1 MYNGIISDTLSSCT
15 VTGCRTI
22 GGSTSGTAS
31 GGFAGTITG
40 GSVTDSSVMDKTV
53 SGTSVAGGF
62 AATVSGARIDNCFTY
77 NVSVTGATAGGFV
90 GRNDGSSSINGSS
103 SYGTVALSDYS
114 GAFAGMNYASISSCA
129 GYDTT
134 EGSQLSFAGH
144 DEGTLDSCT
153 VDTSASRGKISN
165 TGGIGTAAAVPDIGE
180 DAAAETPAVTLSDIS
195 GHWAESTIRSL
206 VAAGVVSGYDDGTYK
221 PQNPVT
227 KGEFIKLLLA
237 ANGTAIQSGFT
248 NYEDVNKSW
257 AKDNVYTAL
266 SLGICDN
273 IAGSSSVFGVDDP
286 ITRVQAAALMGRL
299 VGDGSGGTL
308 SFTDAAAVPEWA
320 AVPLADCAEMG
331 WQYMLLD
338 EGWQP
343 GTIDELGRKT
353 YSGMNSWVSDVI
365 NYADSKGIGIIVWAA
380 SWDLDTPEER
390 ERLAEWADMGIKGV
404 KVNFFDSET
413 QTTLRLCDEITEE
426 TAALRLLVNYHGCSK
441 PTGERRAWPH
451 LITREA
457 VYGTEHFLSGEG
469 WGPTAQH
476 NCTLPFTRGAVG
488 PMDYTPAIT
497 NYYDKNYF
505 SAGQKAALPIIFESG
520 IQCFSDKPENYRNSV
535 LAGLLKDFPAAWDE
549 TQLLSG
555 EIGSSAVMMRRSG
568 ETYYIGM
575 ICNEQRTEDVRLDF
589 LDEGAVYEAELYRD
603 GASDTEI
610 TLERLLV
617 KKGDIITVP
626 ETVHGGAAIKLTK
639 TDIIVPYDAAGHWCE
654 TAVRQLVSE
663 DRLNGYFGV
672 ELDPDAYIT
681 RAEFVTM
688 LVTAAGIDAP
698 AADAPFP
705 DCTGSRAKNYIAAA
719 VAEGIINGVSA
730 DEFAPDALITR
741 EQAVTIIGR
750 YMKLSGGISLDFTD
764 SSEISDYAKMYV
776 SVCAKNG
783 IINGYEDGSFRPKNM
798 MTRGECAAIMALI

>member
-1 MYNGIISDTLSSCT
+1 MKYIS
-15 VTGCRTI
+15 
-22 GGSTSGTAS
+22 
-31 GGFAGTITG
+31 
-40 GSVTDSSVMDKTV
+40 
-53 SGTSVAGGF
+53 F
-62 AATVSGARIDNCFTY
+62 AAAAIVILGA
-77 NVSVTGATAGGFV
+77 S
-90 GRNDGSSSINGSS
+90 
-103 SYGTVALSDYS
+103 
-114 GAFAGMNYASISSCA
+114 
-129 GYDTT
+129 
-134 EGSQLSFAGH
+134 
-144 DEGTLDSCT
+144 
-153 VDTSASRGKISN
+153 
-165 TGGIGTAAAVPDIGE
+165 AAA
-180 DAAAETPAVTLSDIS
+180 AAQTAFAAETVSSPDGSITAEISCESGIINYNVYKDGISVLSDSRLGIRFEDADMTS
-195 GHWAESTIRSL
+195 GLSLTGRSDNVIDESYSMPGGKASVYENRANEAVLTFEKDGKELELYVR
-206 VAAGVVSGYDDGTYK
+206 VYDDG
-221 PQNPVT
+221 
-227 KGEFIKLLLA
+227 A
-237 ANGTAIQSGFT
+237 AVRYGYSNDTRVISEETVFSFPAQHISAWAME
-248 NYEDVNKSW
+248 YEKSYEQFYLE
-257 AKDNVYTAL
+257 NELSAL
-266 SLGICDN
+266 SGSYGMPMTLQLSNELYVMLTEAGLDGSY
-273 IAGSSSVFGVDDP
+273 AGSVLNASDRDLRVGFEPKQTEPVEITGPFLSPWRTAVIGGLDTIVQTQMPENLSEPCRIDDTSWIVPGVSGWTWFNGDP
-286 ITRVQAAALMGRL
+286 TNE
-299 VGDGSGGTL
+299 
-308 SFTDAAAVPEWA
+308 PE
-320 AVPLADCAEMG
+320 VYKQYIDLCAEMG

-353 YSGMNSWVSDVI
+353 YSGLNSWVSDVI

-404 KVNFFDSET
+404 KVDFFDSET

-441 PTGERRAWPH
+441 PTGERRTWPH

-497 NYYDKNYF
+497 NYYNKNYF

-520 IQCFSDKPENYRNSV
+520 IQCFSDKPENYRSSV

-549 TQLLSG
+549 TRLLSG

-698 AADAPFP
+698 AANAPFP

-719 VAEGIINGVSA
+719 VAEGMINGVSA